1 MEKKL
6 IISKLDNLKELTTP
20 VFGIMSPQHMVEHI
34 TLTLKLSSGR
44 IKILEFEP
52 SENQLTQKNIL
63 LNTAIEFPRGIN
75 APGLEGTLLALK
87 NDSLVASV
95 DQLLESLEYYNQYFS
110 ENPDSKPIHP
120 RFGKLNHEEWE
131 KFHAKHFKHHFSQ
144 FEIW

>member
-1 MEKKL
+1 MEKEL

-52 SENQLTQKNIL
+52 SEKQLTQKNIL

-95 DQLLESLEYYNQYFS
+95 DQLIESLEYYNDYFS
-110 ENPDSKPIHP
+110 KNPDSKTMHP

-131 KFHAKHFKHHFSQ
+131 KFHSKHFKHHFSQ